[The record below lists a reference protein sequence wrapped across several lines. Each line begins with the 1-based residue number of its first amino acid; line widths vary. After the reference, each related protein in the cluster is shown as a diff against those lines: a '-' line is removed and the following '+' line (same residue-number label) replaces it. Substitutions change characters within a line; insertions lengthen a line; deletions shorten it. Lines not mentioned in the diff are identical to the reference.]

1 MMLLDPSVFDICFQ
15 NCAFLVYFAQDDYT
29 RCRGVAKIRKVNKS
43 QNDVIGRPLGI
54 FIRDLFIELKG
65 QKLQESRVDA
75 IKMIL
80 FLQTSLWTGKILTLK
95 FFCGCSWFFR
105 KLISN
110 LLHKKNMK
118 KSHFWV

>member
-1 MMLLDPSVFDICFQ
+1 M
-15 NCAFLVYFAQDDYT
+15 
-29 RCRGVAKIRKVNKS
+29 AKIRKVNKS

-95 FFCGCSWFFR
+95 
-105 KLISN
+105 
-110 LLHKKNMK
+110 KNFVAVPGF
-118 KSHFWV
+118 SES